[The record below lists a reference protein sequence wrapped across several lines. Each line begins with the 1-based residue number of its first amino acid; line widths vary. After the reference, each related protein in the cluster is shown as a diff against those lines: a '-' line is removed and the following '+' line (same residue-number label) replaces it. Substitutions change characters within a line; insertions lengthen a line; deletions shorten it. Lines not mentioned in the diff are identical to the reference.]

1 MVWLDGE
8 TGLDIR
14 FERRISF
21 DMARCPD
28 KTPNKLLITK
38 HIMKDWVCTQK
49 LGTYL
54 VATSDPTIP
63 FNAMLEMASMIAG
76 PLGRQEH
83 SKAALYRRRE
93 GSRRRLLLIN
103 WNIGAI

>member
-1 MVWLDGE
+1 LVGLNGE
-8 TGLDIR
+8 TRR
-14 FERRISF
+14 FERRIF
-21 DMARCPD
+21 
-28 KTPNKLLITK
+28 LLIWHGVLIKYQTIADYK
-38 HIMKDWVCTQK
+38 IQIVMKDWVCAQK

-103 WNIGAI
+103 WKIGAI